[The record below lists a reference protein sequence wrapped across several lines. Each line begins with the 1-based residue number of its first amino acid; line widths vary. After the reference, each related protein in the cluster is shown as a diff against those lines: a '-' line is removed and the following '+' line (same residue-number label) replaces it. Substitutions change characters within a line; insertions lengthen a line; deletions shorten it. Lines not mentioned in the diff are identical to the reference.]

1 MTDLSIVIVNWNTSA
16 LLKGCLRSIYG
27 QSDGPSLEVL
37 VVDNASS
44 DDSVAMV
51 RREFGHVRLIE
62 SPTNLGFA
70 AGNNLAFPLAEGAHV
85 LLLNPDTVLT
95 EGSLS
100 TLVDVAQAHPKAAIA
115 GAQLLNAD
123 GSLQASFGIYPS
135 VWSEIPLVKGLA
147 ERIARLRLGRN
158 RDADPSV
165 RPVDWVSGACL
176 LIRQEA
182 LRAIGPLDESYWLYT
197 EETDWCYRARR
208 AGWEVLLV
216 PSARVYHLARAASGQ
231 RFVFSMLHFY
241 QSRVRFARKHYG
253 AAHAAALQR
262 LYRLKALMW
271 QRQPERSPLHKAYAD
286 LSDEQIRKAY
296 GTLRRALA
304 SPLTTYLESSWS

>member
-16 LLKGCLRSIYG
+16 LLRGCLRSIYG
-27 QSDGPSLEVL
+27 QASTPSLEVL
-37 VVDNASS
+37 VVDNASL

-51 RREFGHVRLIE
+51 RREFDQVRLIE
-62 SPTNLGFA
+62 ISTNLGFA
-70 AGNNLAFPLAEGAHV
+70 AGNNLAFPLAEGAFI

-95 EGSLS
+95 DGTLCA
-100 TLVDVAQAHPKAAIA
+100 LVDMARTHPEAAII
-115 GAQLLNAD
+115 GAQLLNTD
-123 GSLQASFGIYPS
+123 GSLQTSCGIYPS
-135 VWSEIPLVKGLA
+135 IWSEIPLVRSLA
-147 ERIARLRLGRN
+147 EGLDRLSLGSNHRAEPDI
-158 RDADPSV
+158 RS
-165 RPVDWVSGACL
+165 VDWVSGACL

-182 LRAIGPLDESYWLYT
+182 LQAIGPLDESYWLYT

-208 AGWEVLLV
+208 VGWDVLLA

-241 QSRVRFARKHYG
+241 QSRVRFAHKHYG

-262 LYRLKALMW
+262 LYGLKALMW
-271 QRQPERSPLHKAYAD
+271 QRRPESSPLRKAYGN
-286 LSDEQIRKAY
+286 LSDEQIRAAY

-304 SPLTTYLESSWS
+304 SSLTTYLESSWS